1 MKDLAGAL
9 TEANAA
15 AFAAVGV
22 DARHADVRRSDR
34 PDLGEFQSNGAL
46 AAAKAAGRKPHDLAQ
61 AASAAWAAPELAAAP
76 SVAGPGFLNFKVTSQ
91 ALARRAQFIA
101 DDARAGASMVE
112 AKRRVIVD
120 YGGPN
125 VAKGM
130 HVGHLRAS
138 IIGESIKRI
147 YRFRGDEVWGDAHFG
162 DWGFQMG
169 LVITALEDELG
180 GLGDK
185 AKIDARLRSLTL
197 EQLESAYPAAAAK
210 AREDA
215 AFRDRA
221 RKATAAL
228 QSGAE
233 PHRTIW
239 KAMHDVSMAA
249 QKRDF
254 AALGV
259 DFDLWLGESDADA
272 LIADM
277 VKDLEAKGLL
287 EEDQGARIVRVAGP
301 GERKKKKLDDG
312 SVVEVESPDP
322 LLVVSSE
329 GSAMYGTTDLATIL
343 QRVRDQKPDL
353 ILYVVDQRQA
363 DHFEQVYRAAA
374 KAGYIAREK
383 LEHVGFG
390 TMNGPDGKPFKTRA
404 GGVLKLQDLI
414 GQAEE
419 KARERLKENEIG
431 ADFSQQEFEDV
442 AHKVA
447 IAAIKFADL
456 MNFRGTS
463 YVFDLD
469 RFISFEGKTGPYLL
483 YQAVRIKSL
492 MRNAEEM
499 GPIERSGA
507 NAPSSQASARSV
519 ASQPPI
525 IAIEHPAERALAL
538 ELDAFDQALKQAY
551 DKKAPHFLAEHAYA
565 LAQAYSGFWTN
576 CPVLKAQGATR
587 ASRLRLSQA
596 TLKQLSLS
604 LELLGIDVPER
615 M

>member
-1 MKDLAGAL
+1 MKDLAAAL

-15 AFAAVGV
+15 VFTSLGL
-22 DARHADVRRSDR
+22 DAKHADVRRSDR
-34 PDLGEFQSNGAL
+34 PDLGEFQANGAL
-46 AAAKAAGRKPHDLAQ
+46 AVAKSAGKKPREIAESVAGAWSATDLA
-61 AASAAWAAPELAAAP
+61 P
-76 SVAGPGFLNFKVTSQ
+76 SPSIAGPGFLNFSVTPE
-91 ALARRAQFIA
+91 ALAKRGQAIA
-101 DDARAGASMVE
+101 GDAHAGATAV
-112 AKRRVIVD
+112 ATPRRVIVD

-138 IIGESIKRI
+138 IIGESVKRI

-180 GLGDK
+180 GFN
-185 AKIDARLRSLTL
+185 DAAALRNRLQTLTL
-197 EQLESAYPAAAAK
+197 EHLESAYPAAAAK
-210 AREDA
+210 AREET

-228 QSGAE
+228 QNGAE
-233 PHRTIW
+233 PHRTVW
-239 KAMHDVSMAA
+239 RAMHDVSMAA

-259 DFDLWLGESDADA
+259 DFDLWLGESDADP
-272 LIADM
+272 LIPSM
-277 VKDLEAKGLL
+277 VADLEQQGLL
-287 EEDQGARIVRVAGP
+287 EEDQGARILRVAGP
-301 GERKKKKLDDG
+301 GETKKKKLDDG
-312 SVVEVESPDP
+312 TVVEVESPDP

-343 QRVRDQKPDL
+343 QRVRDQNPDL
-353 ILYVVDQRQA
+353 VLYVVDQRQA

-374 KAGYIAREK
+374 KAGYIARDK

-419 KARERLKENEIG
+419 KARARMHEAGLGEEYG
-431 ADFSQQEFEDV
+431 EDEFEAI

-456 MNFRGTS
+456 TNFRGTS

-469 RFISFEGKTGPYLL
+469 RFMSFEGKTGPYLL
-483 YQAVRIKSL
+483 YQAVRIKSVL
-492 MRNAEEM
+492 RRAEGEGAEP
-499 GPIERSGA
+499 GPIA
-507 NAPSSQASARSV
+507 V
-519 ASQPPI
+519 
-525 IAIEHPAERALAL
+525 EHEAERALVLA
-538 ELDAFDQALKQAY
+538 LDAFDDALRGAY
-551 DKKAPHFLAEHAYA
+551 DKKAPHFIAEHAYA
-565 LAQAYSGFWTN
+565 LAQAFSGFYAN
-576 CPVLKAQGATR
+576 CPIMQSDGPVR
-587 ASRLRLSQA
+587 ASRLALAGA
-596 TLKQLSLS
+596 TLKQLALS
-604 LELLGIDVPER
+604 LDLLGLDVPER

>member
-9 TEANAA
+9 SEANAA

-46 AAAKAAGRKPHDLAQ
+46 AAAKAAGKKPQELAQ
-61 AASAAWAAPELAAAP
+61 AVSAAWAAPELALAP
-76 SVAGPGFLNFKVTSQ
+76 GIAGPGFLNFKVTPE
-91 ALARRAQFIA
+91 ALARRAQAIA
-101 DDARAGASMVE
+101 DDARAGASEVE

-138 IIGESIKRI
+138 IIGESVKRI

-180 GLGDK
+180 GFDDK
-185 AKIDARLRSLTL
+185 AKLEARLKTLTL
-197 EQLESAYPAAAAK
+197 DQLEAIYPTYAAK
-210 AREDA
+210 VRDGDVDV
-215 AFRDRA
+215 RDRA

-228 QSGAE
+228 QGGSAL
-233 PHRTIW
+233 HRTIW

-254 AALGV
+254 HALGV
-259 DFDLWLGESDADA
+259 DFDLWLGESDADP
-272 LIADM
+272 LIPDM
-277 VKDLEAKGLL
+277 VKDLEKQGLL
-287 EEDQGARIVRVAGP
+287 EENQGARIVRVAGP
-301 GERKKKKLDDG
+301 GETKKKKLDDG

-329 GSAMYGTTDLATIL
+329 GSSMYGTTDLATIL
-343 QRVRDQKPDL
+343 MRVRDQRPDMM
-353 ILYVVDQRQA
+353 LYVVDQRQA

-374 KAGYIAREK
+374 KAGYVAREA

-419 KARERLKENEIG
+419 KARARLHEAGLGEEYG
-431 ADFSQQEFEDV
+431 EAEFNDI
-442 AHKVA
+442 AHRVA

-456 MNFRGTS
+456 SNFRGTS

-483 YQAVRIKSL
+483 YQAIRIKSIL
-492 MRNAEEM
+492 RRAENEGVKE
-499 GPIERSGA
+499 GP
-507 NAPSSQASARSV
+507 
-519 ASQPPI
+519 
-525 IAIEHPAERALAL
+525 IAIEHPAERTLAL
-538 ELDAFDQALKQAY
+538 ELDGFDQALRLAY
-551 DKKAPHFLAEHAYA
+551 EKKAPHFLAEHAYA
-565 LAQAYSGFWTN
+565 LAQAFSGFYTN
-576 CPVLKAQGATR
+576 CPILPSEGAVR
-587 ASRLRLSQA
+587 ASRLALASA
-596 TLKQLSLS
+596 TLKQLTLS
-604 LELLGIDVPER
+604 LDLLGIDVPER

>member
-1 MKDLAGAL
+1 MKDLATAL
-9 TEANAA
+9 SAANAA
-15 AFAAVGV
+15 VFTELGL
-22 DARHADVRRSDR
+22 DPKHADVRRSDR
-34 PDLGEFQSNGAL
+34 PDLGEFQANGAL
-46 AAAKAAGRKPHDLAQ
+46 AVAKAAGKKPQEVAQ
-61 AASAAWAAPELAAAP
+61 SVAAGWTATDLAAAP
-76 SVAGPGFLNFKVTSQ
+76 TIAGPGFLNFTVTPE
-91 ALARRAQFIA
+91 ALANRAQFVA
-101 DDARAGASMVE
+101 EDEKAGATSVE
-112 AKRRVIVD
+112 TKRRVVVD

-138 IIGESIKRI
+138 IIGESVKRI

-180 GLGDK
+180 GFNDR
-185 AKIDARLRSLTL
+185 AKLDARLKTLTL
-197 EQLESAYPAAAAK
+197 DQLEAIYPAYAAK
-210 AREDA
+210 VRDGDTDV
-215 AFRDRA
+215 RDRA

-228 QSGAE
+228 QGGSAL
-233 PHRTIW
+233 HREIW

-259 DFDLWLGESDADA
+259 DFDLWLGESDADP
-272 LIADM
+272 LIPDM

-301 GERKKKKLDDG
+301 GETKKKKLDDG

-329 GSAMYGTTDLATIL
+329 GSAMYGTTDLATIV
-343 QRVRDQKPDL
+343 QRVRDQNPDM
-353 ILYVVDQRQA
+353 ILYVVDQRQG

-374 KAGYIAREK
+374 KANYISRDK

-390 TMNGPDGKPFKTRA
+390 TMNGADGKPFKTRA

-431 ADFSQQEFEDV
+431 ADFSKEEFEDV

-456 MNFRGTS
+456 SNFRGTS

-469 RFISFEGKTGPYLL
+469 RFMSFEGKTGPYLL
-483 YQAVRIKSL
+483 YQAVRIKSIL
-492 MRNAEEM
+492 RKADEQSVK
-499 GPIERSGA
+499 PGA
-507 NAPSSQASARSV
+507 
-519 ASQPPI
+519 
-525 IAIEHPAERALAL
+525 IAIAHESERALAL
-538 ELDAFDQALKQAY
+538 ALDAFDGALRAAY
-551 DKKAPHFLAEHAYA
+551 DKKAPHFLAEHAYS
-565 LAQAYSGFWTN
+565 LAQAFSSFYTH
-576 CPVLKAQGATR
+576 CPILPSEGAVR
-587 ASRLRLSQA
+587 ASRLALAGA
-596 TLKQLSLS
+596 TLKQLTLT
-604 LELLGIDVPER
+604 LDLLGIDVPER

>member
-1 MKDLAGAL
+1 MTDLATAL
-9 TEANAA
+9 TRANQDV
-15 AFAAVGV
+15 FAELGLEPK
-22 DARHADVRRSDR
+22 HAEVRRSDR
-34 PDLGEFQSNGAL
+34 PDLGEFQCNGAL
-46 AAAKAAGRKPHDLAQ
+46 AAAKAAGKKPREIADAV
-61 AASAAWAAPELAAAP
+61 AAAWKADELAPAP
-76 SVAGPGFLNFKVTSQ
+76 AIAGPGFLNFSVTPQ
-91 ALARRAQFIA
+91 ALAARAQAIA
-101 DDARAGASMVE
+101 EDPMAGAAPVE
-112 AKRRVIVD
+112 HKRRVIVD

-138 IIGESIKRI
+138 IIGEAIKRL

-169 LVITALEDELG
+169 LVITALEDALG
-180 GLGDK
+180 GFADAG
-185 AKIDARLRSLTL
+185 KIDARLQTLTL
-197 EQLESAYPAAAAK
+197 EQLESVYPAAAAK
-210 AREDA
+210 AKEDT

-228 QSGAE
+228 QNGAE

-239 KAMHDVSMAA
+239 KAMQAVSMEA

-259 DFDLWLGESDADA
+259 NFDLWLGESDADP
-272 LIADM
+272 LIPEM

-287 EEDQGARIVRVAGP
+287 EEDQGARILRVAAP
-301 GERKKKKLDDG
+301 GETKKKKLDDG
-312 SVVEVESPDP
+312 TVVEVESPDP

-343 QRVRDQKPDL
+343 QRTRDQNPEL

-374 KAGYIAREK
+374 KAGYIAREA
-383 LEHVGFG
+383 LEHIGFG
-390 TMNGPDGKPFKTRA
+390 TMNGTDGKPFKTRA
-404 GGVLKLQDLI
+404 GGVLKLRDLI

-431 ADFSQQEFEDV
+431 ADFSAEEFEDV
-442 AHKVA
+442 AHKIA

-456 MNFRGTS
+456 SNFRGTS

-469 RFISFEGKTGPYLL
+469 RFMSFEGKTGPYLL
-483 YQAVRIKSL
+483 YQAVRIKSIL
-492 MRNAEEM
+492 RKAEEQ
-499 GPIERSGA
+499 GLKAGA
-507 NAPSSQASARSV
+507 
-519 ASQPPI
+519 
-525 IAIEHPAERALAL
+525 IAVEHEAERALAL
-538 ELDAFDQALKQAY
+538 ALDAFDGALRAAY
-551 DKKAPHFLAEHAYA
+551 DKKAPHFLAEHAYS
-565 LAQAYSGFWTN
+565 LAQAFSGFYSH
-576 CPVLKAQGATR
+576 CPILPAEGAVR
-587 ASRLRLSQA
+587 ASRLALAGA
-596 TLKQLSLS
+596 TLKQLTLT
-604 LELLGIDVPER
+604 LDLLGIAVPER

>member
-1 MKDLAGAL
+1 MTDLAGNL
-9 TEANAA
+9 TAANAA
-15 AFAAVGV
+15 VFEGLGLDPA
-22 DARHADVRRSDR
+22 HAGVRRSDR
-34 PDLGEFQSNGAL
+34 PDLGEFQCNGAL
-46 AAAKAAGRKPHDLAQ
+46 AVAKPAGKKPQEIAQ
-61 AASAAWAAPELAAAP
+61 GVAAAWTATELAP
-76 SVAGPGFLNFKVTSQ
+76 PPTIAGPGFLNFTVTAE
-91 ALARRAQFIA
+91 ALTRRAQAIA
-101 DDARAGASMVE
+101 DDARAGAPMVE
-112 AKRRVIVD
+112 RPRRVVVD

-180 GLGDK
+180 GFGDQ
-185 AKIDARLRSLTL
+185 AKIEARLKTLTL
-197 EQLESAYPAAAAK
+197 EQLETMYPSAAAK

-259 DFDLWLGESDADA
+259 DFDLWLGESDADP
-272 LIADM
+272 LIPDM

-301 GERKKKKLDDG
+301 GETKKKKLDDG
-312 SVVEVESPDP
+312 TVVQVEHPDP

-329 GSAMYGTTDLATIL
+329 GSAMYGTTDLATIV

-374 KAGYIAREK
+374 KAGYIDRDK

-390 TMNGPDGKPFKTRA
+390 TMNGPDGRPFKTRA

-419 KARERLKENEIG
+419 KARARLHEAGLGEEYG
-431 ADFSQQEFEDV
+431 AAEFADI

-469 RFISFEGKTGPYLL
+469 RFMSFEGKTGPYLL
-483 YQAVRIKSL
+483 YQAVRIKSIL
-492 MRNAEEM
+492 RKAEEQGVKP
-499 GPIERSGA
+499 GP
-507 NAPSSQASARSV
+507 
-519 ASQPPI
+519 
-525 IAIEHPAERALAL
+525 IAIEHEAERALAL
-538 ELDAFDQALKQAY
+538 ALDGFDQALRLAY
-551 DKKAPHFLAEHAYA
+551 DKKAPHFLAEHAYG
-565 LAQAYSGFWTN
+565 LAQAFSGFYTN
-576 CPVLKAQGATR
+576 CPILPSEGAVR
-587 ASRLRLSQA
+587 ASRLALAAA
-596 TLKQLSLS
+596 TLKQLALTLS
-604 LELLGIDVPER
+604 LLGIDVPER

>member
-9 TEANAA
+9 SEANAA

-46 AAAKAAGRKPHDLAQ
+46 AAAKSAGRKPQELAQ
-61 AASAAWAAPELAAAP
+61 AVSAAWAAPELASAP
-76 SVAGPGFLNFKVTSQ
+76 GIAGPGFLNFKVTSE
-91 ALARRAQFIA
+91 ALAQRAQAIA
-101 DDARAGASMVE
+101 DDMRAGASEVE

-138 IIGESIKRI
+138 IIGESVKRV

-180 GLGDK
+180 GFDDK
-185 AKIDARLRSLTL
+185 TKLEARLKTLTL
-197 EQLESAYPAAAAK
+197 DQLEAIYPTYAAK
-210 AREDA
+210 VRDGDVDV
-215 AFRDRA
+215 RDRA

-228 QSGAE
+228 QGGSAL
-233 PHRTIW
+233 HRTIW

-254 AALGV
+254 HALGV
-259 DFDLWLGESDADA
+259 DFDLWLGESDADP
-272 LIADM
+272 LIPDM
-277 VKDLEAKGLL
+277 VNDLEKQGLL

-301 GERKKKKLDDG
+301 GETKKKKLDDG

-329 GSAMYGTTDLATIL
+329 GSSMYGTTDLATIL
-343 QRVRDQKPDL
+343 MRIRDQKPDMM
-353 ILYVVDQRQA
+353 LYVVDQRQA

-374 KAGYIAREK
+374 KAGYVAREA

-419 KARERLKENEIG
+419 KARARLHEAGLGEEYG
-431 ADFSQQEFEDV
+431 EAEFNDI

-456 MNFRGTS
+456 SNFRGTS

-483 YQAVRIKSL
+483 YQAIRIKSIL
-492 MRNAEEM
+492 RRAESEGVKE
-499 GPIERSGA
+499 GP
-507 NAPSSQASARSV
+507 
-519 ASQPPI
+519 
-525 IAIEHPAERALAL
+525 IAIEHPAERTLAL
-538 ELDAFDQALKQAY
+538 ELDGFDQALRLAY
-551 DKKAPHFLAEHAYA
+551 EKKAPHFLAEHAYA
-565 LAQAYSGFWTN
+565 LAQSFSGFYTN
-576 CPVLKAQGATR
+576 CPILPSEGAVR
-587 ASRLRLSQA
+587 ASRLALASA
-596 TLKQLSLS
+596 TLKQLTLS

>member
-9 TEANAA
+9 SEANAA

-46 AAAKAAGRKPHDLAQ
+46 AAAKAAGRKPQELAQ
-61 AASAAWAAPELAAAP
+61 AVSAAWAAPDLAPAP
-76 SVAGPGFLNFKVTSQ
+76 GIAGPGFLNFKVTSQ
-91 ALARRAQFIA
+91 ALAKRAQAIG
-101 DDARAGASMVE
+101 DDARAGASEVE
-112 AKRRVIVD
+112 SKRRVIVD

-138 IIGESIKRI
+138 IIGESVKRI

-180 GLGDK
+180 GFDDK
-185 AKIDARLRSLTL
+185 AKLEARLKTLTL
-197 EQLESAYPAAAAK
+197 DQLEAIYPTYAAK
-210 AREDA
+210 VRDGDVDV
-215 AFRDRA
+215 RDRA

-228 QSGAE
+228 QGGSAL
-233 PHRTIW
+233 HRTIW

-254 AALGV
+254 QALGV
-259 DFDLWLGESDADA
+259 DFDLWLGESDADP
-272 LIADM
+272 LIPDM
-277 VKDLEAKGLL
+277 VKDLEKQGLL

-301 GERKKKKLDDG
+301 GETKKKKLDDG

-329 GSAMYGTTDLATIL
+329 GSSMYGTTDLATIL
-343 QRVRDQKPDL
+343 MRMRDQKPDMM
-353 ILYVVDQRQA
+353 LYVVDQRQA

-374 KAGYIAREK
+374 KAKYVAREA

-419 KARERLKENEIG
+419 KARARLHEAGLGEEYG
-431 ADFSQQEFEDV
+431 EAEFNDI

-483 YQAVRIKSL
+483 YQAIRIKSIL
-492 MRNAEEM
+492 RRAESEGVKE
-499 GPIERSGA
+499 GPIS
-507 NAPSSQASARSV
+507 
-519 ASQPPI
+519 
-525 IAIEHPAERALAL
+525 IEHPAERTLAL
-538 ELDAFDQALKQAY
+538 ELDGFDQALRLAY
-551 DKKAPHFLAEHAYA
+551 EKKAPHFMAEHAYA
-565 LAQAYSGFWTN
+565 LAQAFSGFYTN
-576 CPVLKAQGATR
+576 CPILPSEGAVR
-587 ASRLRLSQA
+587 ASRLALAAA
-596 TLKQLSLS
+596 TLKQLALT
-604 LELLGIDVPER
+604 LDLLGIETPER

>member
-1 MKDLAGAL
+1 MTDLAQRL
-9 TEANAA
+9 TEANQA
-15 AFAAVGV
+15 AFAAAGV
-22 DARHADVRRSDR
+22 DARFADVRRSDR
-34 PDLGEFQSNGAL
+34 PDLAEFQCNGAL
-46 AAAKAAGRKPHDLAQ
+46 AAAKSAGKKPQEIAQ
-61 AASAAWAAPELAAAP
+61 AAAAAWASPDLAAP
-76 SVAGPGFLNFKVTSQ
+76 PVIAGPGFLNFTVTPQ
-91 ALARRAQFIA
+91 ALAARAQDVA
-101 DDARAGASMVE
+101 DDARAGASAVDT
-112 AKRRVIVD
+112 KRRVIVD

-147 YRFRGDEVWGDAHFG
+147 FRFRGDEVWGDAHFG

-180 GLGDK
+180 GFADA
-185 AKIDARLRSLTL
+185 AKIEARLETLTL
-197 EQLESAYPAAAAK
+197 EHLEAAYPTAAAK
-210 AREDA
+210 ARDDA
-215 AFRDRA
+215 QFRDRA

-239 KAMHDVSMAA
+239 KAMRAVSMAA

-259 DFDLWLGESDADA
+259 DFDLWLGEADADP
-272 LIADM
+272 LIPGM
-277 VKDLEAKGLL
+277 IEDLAGKGLL
-287 EEDQGARIVRVAGP
+287 EDDQGARILRVAAP
-301 GERKKKKLDDG
+301 GETKKKKLDDG

-329 GSAMYGTTDLATIL
+329 GSAMYGTTDLATIV

-353 ILYVVDQRQA
+353 VLYVVDQRQA

-374 KAGYIAREK
+374 KAGYIARES
-383 LEHVGFG
+383 LEHIGFG
-390 TMNGPDGKPFKTRA
+390 TMNGEDGKPFKTRA

-419 KARERLKENEIG
+419 KARARLREADIG
-431 ADFSQQEFEDV
+431 ADFSAEEFEDV

-456 MNFRGTS
+456 SNFRGTS
-463 YVFDLD
+463 YKFDLD

-483 YQAVRIKSL
+483 YQAVRIKSI
-492 MRNAEEM
+492 MRKAEEQGVAP
-499 GPIERSGA
+499 GPIA
-507 NAPSSQASARSV
+507 
-519 ASQPPI
+519 
-525 IAIEHPAERALAL
+525 IAHDAERALAL
-538 ELDAFDQALKQAY
+538 TLDGFEAALRLAY
-551 DKKAPHFLAEHAYA
+551 EKRAPHFLAEHAYA
-565 LAQAYSGFWTN
+565 LAQSFSGFYTN
-576 CPVLKAQGATR
+576 CPILPSEGAVR
-587 ASRLRLSQA
+587 ASRLALA
-596 TLKQLSLS
+596 AAALKQLSLS
-604 LELLGIDVPER
+604 LELLGVDVPER

>member
-1 MKDLAGAL
+1 MKDLASAL
-9 TEANAA
+9 TAANANV
-15 AFAAVGV
+15 FARLGL
-22 DARHADVRRSDR
+22 DPKHADVRRSDR

-46 AAAKAAGRKPHDLAQ
+46 AVAKTVGRKPQDVAQDIAADWNAVDLA
-61 AASAAWAAPELAAAP
+61 PTP
-76 SVAGPGFLNFKVTSQ
+76 KVAGPGFLNFTVTPS
-91 ALARRAQFIA
+91 ALSIRAQTVA
-101 DDARAGASMVE
+101 DDPNAGATLV
-112 AKRRVIVD
+112 AQKRRVVVD

-180 GLGDK
+180 GFGDS
-185 AKIDARLRSLTL
+185 AKIDARLKSLTL
-197 EQLESAYPAAAAK
+197 EQLETAYPTAAAK
-210 AREDA
+210 ARDDA

-228 QSGAE
+228 QNGAE

-254 AALGV
+254 HALGV
-259 DFDLWLGESDADA
+259 DFDLWHGESDADA
-272 LIADM
+272 LMAEM
-277 VKDLEAKGLL
+277 VTDLEGKGFL

-301 GERKKKKLDDG
+301 GETRKKKLDDG
-312 SVVEVESPDP
+312 SVIEAESPDP
-322 LLVVSSE
+322 LIVVSSE
-329 GSAMYGTTDLATIL
+329 GSAMYGATDLATIL
-343 QRVRDQKPDL
+343 QRVRDQQPDL

-374 KAGYIAREK
+374 KAGYIAREQ

-390 TMNGPDGKPFKTRA
+390 TMNGPDGRPFKTRA

-419 KARERLKENEIG
+419 KARERLKENDIG
-431 ADFSQQEFEDV
+431 ADFSKDEFEDV
-442 AHKVA
+442 AHNVA

-456 MNFRGTS
+456 SNFRGTS

-469 RFISFEGKTGPYLL
+469 RFMSFEGKTGPYLL
-483 YQAVRIKSL
+483 YQAVRIKSIL
-492 MRNAEEM
+492 RKAEEQGLEP
-499 GPIERSGA
+499 GPIS
-507 NAPSSQASARSV
+507 
-519 ASQPPI
+519 
-525 IAIEHPAERALAL
+525 IEHDAERALAL
-538 ELDAFDQALKQAY
+538 ALDAFDGALRSAY
-551 DKKAPHFLAEHAYA
+551 ERKAPHFLAEHAYA
-565 LAQAYSGFWTN
+565 LAQAFSGFYSN
-576 CPVLKAQGATR
+576 CPILPSKGAVR
-587 ASRLRLSQA
+587 ASRLALATA
-596 TLKQLSLS
+596 TLKQLKLT
-604 LELLGIDVPER
+604 LDLLGIATPDR

>member
-1 MKDLAGAL
+1 MKDFAGAL

-15 AFAAVGV
+15 VFAQLGLDTRQAE
-22 DARHADVRRSDR
+22 VRRSDR
-34 PDLGEFQSNGAL
+34 PDLGEFQCNGAL
-46 AAAKAAGRKPHDLAQ
+46 AVAKAAGRKPHDVAQ
-61 AASAAWAAPELAAAP
+61 AVADAWGAGELAPAP
-76 SVAGPGFLNFKVTSQ
+76 TIAGPGFLNFTVATR
-91 ALARRAQFIA
+91 ALTARAQAIA
-101 DDARAGASMVE
+101 DDPRAGASEVKS
-112 AKRRVIVD
+112 KRRVVVD

-138 IIGESIKRI
+138 IIGESVKRL

-180 GLGDK
+180 GFGDTV
-185 AKIDARLRSLTL
+185 KIGARLKSLTL
-197 EQLESAYPAAAAK
+197 DQLEAAYPTAAAR
-210 AREDA
+210 ARDDV

-228 QSGAE
+228 QGGAE

-254 AALGV
+254 ASLGV
-259 DFDLWLGESDADA
+259 DFDLWFGESDADP
-272 LIADM
+272 LIAEM
-277 VKDLEAKGLL
+277 VRDLETKGLL
-287 EEDQGARIVRVAGP
+287 EDDQGARIVRVAGP

-312 SVVEVESPDP
+312 AVVEVESPDP
-322 LLVVSSE
+322 LLVISSE

-343 QRVRDQKPDL
+343 QRVRDQNPDL
-353 ILYVVDQRQA
+353 ILYVVDQRQG
-363 DHFEQVYRAAA
+363 DHFEQVYRAAV
-374 KAGYIAREK
+374 KAGYIAREA

-390 TMNGPDGKPFKTRA
+390 TMNGTDGKPFKTRA
-404 GGVLKLQDLI
+404 GGVLKLSDLI

-419 KARERLKENEIG
+419 KARARLREAEIG
-431 ADFSQQEFEDV
+431 ADFSPEEFDDV

-456 MNFRGTS
+456 SNFRGTS

-469 RFISFEGKTGPYLL
+469 RFMSFEGKTGPYLL
-483 YQAVRIKSL
+483 YQAVRIKSIL
-492 MRNAEEM
+492 RKADEAGAAPGDIIVAHEA
-499 GPIERSGA
+499 ERSL
-507 NAPSSQASARSV
+507 V
-519 ASQPPI
+519 
-525 IAIEHPAERALAL
+525 LAL
-538 ELDAFDQALKQAY
+538 DGFDQALRLSY

-565 LAQAYSGFWTN
+565 LAQAFSAFYSN
-576 CPVLKAQGATR
+576 CPILQSEGPVR
-587 ASRLRLSQA
+587 ASRLALAAA
-596 TLKQLSLS
+596 TLKQMTLTLD
-604 LELLGIDVPER
+604 LLGIDAPER

>member
-9 TEANAA
+9 TEANMA
-15 AFAAVGV
+15 AFRLLGL
-22 DARHADVRRSDR
+22 DERHADVRRSDR
-34 PDLGEFQSNGAL
+34 PDLGEFQANGAL
-46 AAAKAAGRKPHDLAQ
+46 AVAKSAGKKPREIAD
-61 AASAAWAAPELAAAP
+61 SVVAAWTATELAPAP
-76 SVAGPGFLNFKVTSQ
+76 SVAGPGFLNFTVTPT
-91 ALARRAQFIA
+91 ALAQRAQFVA
-101 DDARAGASMVE
+101 DDTHAGATPVE
-112 AKRRVIVD
+112 TPRRVIVD

-138 IIGESIKRI
+138 IIGESVKRI
-147 YRFRGDEVWGDAHFG
+147 YRFRGDQVWGDAHFG

-180 GLGDK
+180 GFK
-185 AKIDARLRSLTL
+185 DAGALRQRLTTLTL
-197 EQLESAYPAAAAK
+197 EHLEQAYPSAAAK

-239 KAMHDVSMAA
+239 RAMHDVSMAA

-259 DFDLWLGESDADA
+259 DFDLWLGESDADP
-272 LIADM
+272 LIPDM
-277 VKDLEAKGLL
+277 VKDLDAKGLL
-287 EEDQGARIVRVAGP
+287 EDDQGARIVRVAGP
-301 GERKKKKLDDG
+301 GETKKKKLDDG
-312 SVVEVESPDP
+312 AVVEVESPDP

-343 QRVRDQKPDL
+343 QRVRDQAPDL
-353 ILYVVDQRQA
+353 VLYVVDQRQA

-374 KAGYIAREK
+374 KAGYIARDK

-390 TMNGPDGKPFKTRA
+390 TMNGADGKPFKTRA

-419 KARERLKENEIG
+419 KARARLREADLG
-431 ADFSQQEFEDV
+431 ADFSETEFEDV

-456 MNFRGTS
+456 SNFRGTS

-469 RFISFEGKTGPYLL
+469 RFMSFEGKTGPYLL
-483 YQAVRIKSL
+483 YQAVRIKSIL
-492 MRNAEEM
+492 RRAETEGAKP
-499 GPIERSGA
+499 GPI
-507 NAPSSQASARSV
+507 V
-519 ASQPPI
+519 I
-525 IAIEHPAERALAL
+525 DHDAERALAL
-538 ELDAFDQALKQAY
+538 ALDAFDGALRAAY

-565 LAQAYSGFWTN
+565 LAQAFSGFYAN
-576 CPVLKAQGATR
+576 CPIMQSEGAVR
-587 ASRLRLSQA
+587 ASRLALA
-596 TLKQLSLS
+596 NGALKQLSLS
-604 LELLGIDVPER
+604 LNLLGIDVPER